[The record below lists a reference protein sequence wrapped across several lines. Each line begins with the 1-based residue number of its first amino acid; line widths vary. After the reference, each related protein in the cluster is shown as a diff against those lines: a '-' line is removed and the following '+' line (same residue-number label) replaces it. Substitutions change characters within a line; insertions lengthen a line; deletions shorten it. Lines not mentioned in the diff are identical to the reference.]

1 MKKYTWLLASVL
13 LVGCSEQAET
23 PPPVQVEKQEAVET
37 EETPVSPTREQDEK
51 ESISEERAEALKLRE
66 LGIDDAIP
74 SKIIEDNP
82 HKRIILWSVDGQE
95 IYKSIA
101 LLQKN
106 HVKFVH
112 LTKDGLLYD
121 GPLE

>member
-1 MKKYTWLLASVL
+1 MRKYGLLLGGL
-13 LVGCSEQAET
+13 LLFGCSEQAEPT
-23 PPPVQVEKQEAVET
+23 PPVKVEKQEIV
-37 EETPVSPTREQDEK
+37 EK
-51 ESISEERAEALKLRE
+51 EEVSDAPRENVSEERAEALKLRE

-74 SKIIEDNP
+74 SKIIEESS
-82 HKRIILWSVDGQE
+82 HKRIILWSVDGQDM
-95 IYKSIA
+95 YKSIA
-101 LLQKN
+101 LLSKN

>member
-1 MKKYTWLLASVL
+1 MKKYVWLIAVL
-13 LVGCSEQAET
+13 FLVGCSEQAE
-23 PPPVQVEKQEAVET
+23 PAPPVKIEKQEIV
-37 EETPVSPTREQDEK
+37 EK
-51 ESISEERAEALKLRE
+51 EEASDAPRENVSEEQTEALKLRE

-82 HKRIILWSVDGQE
+82 HKRIILWSIDGQDM
-95 IYKSIA
+95 YKSIA

>member
-1 MKKYTWLLASVL
+1 MRKYGLLLGGL
-13 LVGCSEQAET
+13 LLFGCSEQAEPT
-23 PPPVQVEKQEAVET
+23 PPVKVEKQEIV
-37 EETPVSPTREQDEK
+37 EK
-51 ESISEERAEALKLRE
+51 EEASDAPRENVSEERAEAVKLRE

-74 SKIIEDNP
+74 SKIIEDNL
-82 HKRIILWSVDGQE
+82 HKRIILWSVNGQE
-95 IYKSIA
+95 TYKSIA

-112 LTKDGLLYD
+112 LTKDDLLYD